1 METSLGKNVLVSG
14 ASGFIGAN
22 LVRELLKRKFRVR
35 VIIKP
40 GDSASNIKD
49 LITSKKVETVVADLR
64 SKKSLKNVAEGI
76 DVIFHLAAK
85 TDLSTKNYKPYYEN
99 NFLAT
104 KNLVEVCKKVKCFIH
119 YSSILT
125 VGLPNTKEPLDEDYQ
140 GSADTYYGRSKKK
153 TEDYLL
159 NKHRRDHFP
168 VIILRPSTVYGP
180 YETLVQYQ
188 LFKVIKENKFFMIG
202 SGNNLISYL
211 FVGNLVDITIN
222 AINQKEALGKIFFI
236 NDARA
241 YKYSDVVRTIYKVMN
256 KNMPSF
262 KMPFVIAII
271 GAYFYSKLCQL
282 IKIKPLIY
290 PSRVKTMV
298 LNYVYSISKAK
309 KILKYRPKDNL
320 YDGVQI
326 TYNWYKERGML

>member
-1 METSLGKNVLVSG
+1 METSLGKKALVTG

-22 LVRELLKRKFRVR
+22 LVKELLRRKFRVR
-35 VIIKP
+35 VVVKP
-40 GDSASNIKD
+40 GDSANNIKD
-49 LITSKKVETVVADLR
+49 LITTKKVDVFVADLR
-64 SKKSLKNVAEGI
+64 NKKSLKNVAKGI

-85 TDLSTKNYKPYYEN
+85 TDLTTESYKPYYEN

-125 VGLPNTKEPLDEDYQ
+125 VGLPNTKKLLSEDYQ
-140 GSADTYYGRSKKK
+140 GTADTYYGRSKKE

-159 NKHRRDHFP
+159 NKHRKDHFP
-168 VIILRPSTVYGP
+168 VIIFRPSTVYGP
-180 YETLVQYQ
+180 YEILVQYQ

-202 SGNNLISYL
+202 SGNNLMSYL

-222 AINQKEALGKIFFI
+222 AINKKEAYGKIFFI

-241 YKYSDVVRTIYKVMN
+241 YKYSDVARTIYKVMN

-298 LNYVYSISKAK
+298 LNYAYSISKAK
-309 KILKYRPKDNL
+309 IILKYKPKYNL

-326 TYNWYKERGML
+326 TYNWYEERGML